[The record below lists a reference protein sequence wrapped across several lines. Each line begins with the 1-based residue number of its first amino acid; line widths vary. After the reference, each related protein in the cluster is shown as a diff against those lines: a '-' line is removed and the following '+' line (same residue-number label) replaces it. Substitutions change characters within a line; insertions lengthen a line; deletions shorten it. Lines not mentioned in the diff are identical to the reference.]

1 MSRLRKHTP
10 TQEHAKESLPQVL
23 EEHSTAIR
31 LLESTKEELSSVQKE
46 LARARVQLYEQ
57 KDAYKAMGFGIKT
70 RLEETDAMIKREAER
85 KERIQDVLVKLE
97 SDYVNLKEMAKNK
110 REEYRELEERIS
122 AWRSEEL
129 QSKNRLEQSRKEQV
143 VLTKEI
149 ESLESE
155 VKTLREKR
163 KQISDDLYTQKE
175 EIIEKIQRLEE
186 QKEWVQQKKH
196 ELFLLHSQMRAFAQ
210 EHGITFTIEING

>member
-1 MSRLRKHTP
+1 MSRLRKHIP
-10 TQEHAKESLPQVL
+10 TQEQATEALPQVL
-23 EEHSTAIR
+23 EEHSAAIR
-31 LLESTKEELSSVQKE
+31 LLESTKEELRSVQKE
-46 LARARVQLYEQ
+46 LTRARVHLHEQ

-70 RLEETDAMIKREAER
+70 RLEETDKLIKTEEQRR
-85 KERIQDVLVKLE
+85 ERIQNVLVKME

-129 QSKNRLEQSRKEQV
+129 QSKNRLEQSRKEQG
-143 VLTKEI
+143 VLSKEI
-149 ESLESE
+149 ESLENE
-155 VKTLREKR
+155 VKTLRTKR
-163 KQISDDLYTQKE
+163 KQISDDLYAQKE
-175 EIIEKIQRLEE
+175 EIIEKMQSLEA
-186 QKEWVQQKKH
+186 QKEWVAQKKH